1 VLGAVRLVLAGEHL
15 LNFGECVVADQRRVD
30 DLL

>member
-1 VLGAVRLVLAGEHL
+1 VRLVLAAAADGEHL
-15 LNFGECVVADQRRVD
+15 LDFFEGVVADQRRVD